1 MTLEGLIIMLLI
13 GAIAGMMCQEAV
25 YLLRKLGVD
34 DTLDVFAVHG
44 VGGIFGTIMIA
55 LFGLGTWTAQLG
67 GLIIVG
73 AFTAV
78 VTFVL
83 VKLVAQITPLR
94 VDAETETNGLD
105 LSVHG
110 ERAYDMSS

>member
-1 MTLEGLIIMLLI
+1 MSLRCTAWAVSLARIT
-13 GAIAGMMCQEAV
+13 IAV
-25 YLLRKLGVD
+25 
-34 DTLDVFAVHG
+34 
-44 VGGIFGTIMIA
+44 
-55 LFGLGTWTAQLG
+55 FGLGTWTAQLG
-67 GLIIVG
+67 GLVIVG

-78 VTFVL
+78 VTFILIKV
-83 VKLVAQITPLR
+83 VALITPLR